1 MDGVGVLPRLISKT
15 VRIQSVEGSE
25 SKGMA
30 VDQQQGRLL
39 FSRHVPSLLC
49 SGETMENEVVTSA
62 KALEVM
68 KQRGLGALADR
79 MGIKLLELSAERA
92 IATMPVDG
100 NTQPIGLLHGGAHVV
115 LAESLGSFA
124 ANVHAHPWGYAVGIE
139 INASHHASVK
149 SGIVTGTCTAIK
161 LGKTL
166 TTHEIK
172 MTDEDGQLLST
183 VRITNYLRPKV
194 S

>member
-1 MDGVGVLPRLISKT
+1 M
-15 VRIQSVEGSE
+15 SE
-25 SKGMA
+25 N
-30 VDQQQGRLL
+30 QI
-39 FSRHVPSLLC
+39 
-49 SGETMENEVVTSA
+49 VTSD

-68 KQRGLGALADR
+68 KLRGLGALAEK
-79 MGIKLLELSAERA
+79 MGIVLTELSAERA
-92 IATMPVDG
+92 VATMPVEG
-100 NTQPIGLLHGGAHVV
+100 NTQPIGILHGGAHVV

-139 INASHHASVK
+139 LNASHHASAK

-172 MTDEDGQLLST
+172 MTDESGTLLST
-183 VRITNYLRPKV
+183 VRITNFLRAK